1 MDGPLASNSGAVDTI
16 SGDLATQ
23 MAQLMASSGLGAG
36 RPAWGPRGEGE
47 GCSTNLRHGTGN
59 QAGTRLNRPSVHS
72 AIGLKHPD
80 SSSVQNSMLKL
91 VPPRHAMYVPRR
103 AYLVRLIQ
111 VWTSAGSTGPF
122 SLCKVEDDVN
132 NTPYTSGNAP
142 NPDLNKSFVA
152 NGGRLDVAGVA
163 LLVGGS
169 FSGPPSRRR
178 SFPLGAP
185 GVRHLVHGWPMDL
198 VWEASGGWKDVT
210 SCPQL
215 PVTFQSPSSH
225 HSPLTSPGAVST
237 QNTVATDL
245 LALPLVAPTQLPTT
259 LSTSSSSSSL
269 PAVNQPSPFWLGVCL
284 HQPQVYSC
292 HAPCHCVW
300 SEIGP
305 LLNNPPYLRLL
316 WHPDS
321 QHNKPRKQ
329 QHVPLLAFLKSADG
343 GANEEGVARLAFEVC
358 FQKPFVPSTTCTGRM
373 RKNGTKDR
381 LGVDGTAPLPAG
393 ISHAVDQTSPFSRG
407 DQGQDMAW
415 RVPDQDL
422 IHCGSGFL
430 ALSHQAISA

>member
-1 MDGPLASNSGAVDTI
+1 MASNSGAVDTI

-152 NGGRLDVAGVA
+152 NVRSRTVHRYIPSEHLYTTISARAGVLTLPGLPFLSGA
-163 LLVGGS
+163 PSRGLLLGDAPS
-169 FSGPPSRRR
+169 LSGPRGCVTWSTGGQWIWFGKRRVVGR
-178 SFPLGAP
+178 
-185 GVRHLVHGWPMDL
+185 
-198 VWEASGGWKDVT
+198 T
-210 SCPQL
+210 S
-215 PVTFQSPSSH
+215 PVALNYQSPSSH
-225 HSPLTSPGAVST
+225 LPVTTHHSP
-237 QNTVATDL
+237 
-245 LALPLVAPTQLPTT
+245 ALGR
-259 LSTSSSSSSL
+259 
-269 PAVNQPSPFWLGVCL
+269 F
-284 HQPQVYSC
+284 
-292 HAPCHCVW
+292 
-300 SEIGP
+300 
-305 LLNNPPYLRLL
+305 
-316 WHPDS
+316 
-321 QHNKPRKQ
+321 PRKTLW
-329 QHVPLLAFLKSADG
+329 PL
-343 GANEEGVARLAFEVC
+343 
-358 FQKPFVPSTTCTGRM
+358 
-373 RKNGTKDR
+373 
-381 LGVDGTAPLPAG
+381 
-393 ISHAVDQTSPFSRG
+393 IYSPFS
-407 DQGQDMAW
+407 
-415 RVPDQDL
+415 
-422 IHCGSGFL
+422 
-430 ALSHQAISA
+430 